1 MKQVSIIIPHYNS
14 VDLLRKLLSSIPEY
28 KEIEIIVIDDNSTR
42 GKKELVELTESN
54 KFNHVKFML
63 NNTGVQSAGACR
75 NIGLK
80 HATGKWILFA
90 DSDDYFLD
98 GFFKI
103 IEKYF
108 NSDYDVIFFNPISIY
123 IDTNEVSNRHL
134 KYRNLVLNYIKESS
148 CRNESGLRYDYLAPW
163 SKLIRKSII
172 EDNNIKFD
180 EVLALNDVLFSTK
193 VGYYINDFLAS
204 SEKIYCIT
212 RSKGTLTT
220 TITNEIMN
228 SKIDVFIR
236 YCKFINKHVPKKQRE
251 HLTLTGLGRLLM
263 VLKSGL
269 GLKK

>member
-1 MKQVSIIIPHYNS
+1 
-14 VDLLRKLLSSIPEY
+14 RKLLSSIPEY

-54 KFNHVKFML
+54 KYNHVKIML
-63 NNTGVQSAGACR
+63 NNTSVKSADDGK

-80 HATGKWILFA
+80 NATRKWILLA

-98 GFFKI
+98 GFF
-103 IEKYF
+103 
-108 NSDYDVIFFNPISIY
+108 NHTSIY

-269 GLKK
+269 GLKKAIETYIKLRQNKIKIVDKK